1 MATNINELAVIKS
14 QGLSWSVSW
23 IITGYALVILGTAM
37 RLWVYLS
44 AMPLRTDEIRLALN
58 IIDRSYFGL
67 FEPLGHKQA
76 APLGFLLGCK
86 LIVDLVGENE
96 LAFRLFPVIC
106 GITGLWVFWLI
117 ARHYLC
123 TVGAIVAAAA
133 ASLSPTLINRAAD
146 LKQYSSDFLMASA
159 ILFVALPWFINTRTL
174 GAWIAL
180 TCKGSLCIWLLHPG
194 VFCVGAVGLVWLIDQ
209 IFNRKK
215 NDAIKLL
222 ATSVIWVLVLLTA
235 YWFNMRYSVEQ
246 THLQTYWHKNFMPT
260 DSLLPSLR
268 WAVISLIGIPKTTGF
283 HFDRAVVVAMF
294 MLALVGQVSLLAR
307 EKRAGLSI
315 LLMIMLPMTA
325 AMFGKYP
332 FGDRAIIFLL
342 PSFLILMA
350 EGLNRSFMFPRWAG
364 VALVALCV
372 VFMLPVSY
380 RTQGGPEGVGYR
392 FDVPA
397 AIKFLNENAREDEC
411 VLIMDNLKY
420 PFNFYKRYINTKFK
434 AIILKTPR
442 GEVLT
447 AKTPSQH

>member
-14 QGLSWSVSW
+14 RGLSWSVPW
-23 IITGYALVILGTAM
+23 VITGYALVILGTAM

-76 APLGFLLGCK
+76 APLGFLLACK

-106 GITGLWVFWLI
+106 GITGLWFFWLI

-159 ILFVALPWFINTRTL
+159 ILLVALPWFINTRTL

-215 NDAIKLL
+215 
-222 ATSVIWVLVLLTA
+222 
-235 YWFNMRYSVEQ
+235 M
-246 THLQTYWHKNFMPT
+246 
-260 DSLLPSLR
+260 
-268 WAVISLIGIPKTTGF
+268 
-283 HFDRAVVVAMF
+283 
-294 MLALVGQVSLLAR
+294 ML
-307 EKRAGLSI
+307 
-315 LLMIMLPMTA
+315 
-325 AMFGKYP
+325 
-332 FGDRAIIFLL
+332 
-342 PSFLILMA
+342 
-350 EGLNRSFMFPRWAG
+350 
-364 VALVALCV
+364 
-372 VFMLPVSY
+372 
-380 RTQGGPEGVGYR
+380 
-392 FDVPA
+392 
-397 AIKFLNENAREDEC
+397 
-411 VLIMDNLKY
+411 
-420 PFNFYKRYINTKFK
+420 
-434 AIILKTPR
+434 
-442 GEVLT
+442 
-447 AKTPSQH
+447 